1 MTAQPSTT
9 PATEP
14 RMSFAQRLSE
24 LAAAGPR
31 HPAITMGGRT
41 LNRGELDQ
49 AAESLARRYLA
60 SGAGHG
66 DFIGVVLR
74 NSPDFVIAT
83 VAAWKIGA
91 IPQPLSHRL
100 APTESAELIA
110 LSEPAVVVGDVDS
123 VVAGGRP
130 VLRDLSQADAG
141 ASMEPLP
148 PATSPC
154 WKAMCSGG
162 STGRPKCIVSTDPA
176 VAATLTQLPS
186 ARGLREDDITLIT
199 APLTH
204 NGPFVAMTTALLT
217 GGSVVLMERFDA
229 LATLELVARHRVTR
243 LYLVPT
249 MMGRIWRLPAGQRAA
264 ADLSSLRTVTHMGA
278 PCPPWLKRAWIDW
291 VGPDRLIELYTST
304 EGVAIFANTGTE
316 WLARP
321 GTAGRPLGG
330 GLVQIRS
337 LDDEVLPA
345 GETGRIWLH
354 RPPGQAP
361 NYRYLGST
369 ARADADGWET
379 VGDLGHL
386 DADGYLFVEDRE
398 DDMILV
404 GGSNVYPAEIEAA
417 LAAVAGVEDNC
428 VIGLPDEDLGQVPHA
443 IVFAAGD
450 LTAESLLAELRERLA
465 PYKLPRTVEFVTAPL
480 RDEAGK
486 VRRSQLRRERLTSG
500 TSSP

>member
-9 PATEP
+9 PATET

-24 LAAAGPR
+24 LAAARPE
-31 HPAITMGGRT
+31 HPAITLGERT
-41 LNRGELDQ
+41 IGRGELDR

-60 SGAGHG
+60 LGAGHG
-66 DFIGVVLR
+66 DFIAVVLR
-74 NSPDFVIAT
+74 NSPEFVIAT

-100 APTESAELIA
+100 APAESAELIA
-110 LSEPAVVVGDVDS
+110 LSEPAVIVGDVGP

-130 VLRDLSQADAG
+130 VLHDLSQVDTGTTAQ
-141 ASMEPLP
+141 PLP
-148 PATSPC
+148 PAISPS

-176 VAATLTQLPS
+176 VAETLTQLPS
-186 ARGLREDDITLIT
+186 ARGLRADDVTLIT

-204 NGPFVAMTTALLT
+204 TGPFVAMTTALLT
-217 GGSVVLMERFDA
+217 GGSVVLMARFDA
-229 LATLELVARHRVTR
+229 LTTLELVERHQVTK

-249 MMGRIWRLPAGQRAA
+249 MMGRIWRLPVDQRTA

-278 PCPPWLKRAWIDW
+278 PCPAWLKRAWIDW
-291 VGPDRLIELYTST
+291 IGPDRLIELYTNT
-304 EGVAIFANTGTE
+304 EGMVVFANTGTE

-337 LDDEVLPA
+337 IDDDILPT
-345 GETGRIWLH
+345 GETGRIWVH
-354 RPPGQAP
+354 RPQGKAP
-361 NYRYLGST
+361 SYRYLGST
-369 ARADADGWET
+369 AHADADGWET
-379 VGDLGHL
+379 VGDIGHL
-386 DADGYLFVEDRE
+386 DEDGYLFVADRE

-417 LAAVAGVEDNC
+417 LAELAGVEESC
-428 VIGLPDEDLGQVPHA
+428 VIGLPDEDLGQIPHA
-443 IVFAAGD
+443 IVFPVGAV
-450 LTAESLLAELRERLA
+450 TAESLLDRLRERLA
-465 PYKLPRTVEFVTAPL
+465 PYKLPRSIEFVAAPL
-480 RDEAGK
+480 RDDAGK
-486 VRRSQLRRERLTSG
+486 VRRAQLRRERRTSA
-500 TSSP
+500 S